1 MIYSTLRPVLQIV
14 LPLLLAACVAGSS
27 GQDETKT
34 YDVQGFNHISAA
46 TGVIVTLKQGAFA
59 VSAKS
64 TGGDLSHLRIE
75 LSGKQLKIAN
85 EGLLTLGH
93 SPTYEVTV
101 AAPDV
106 KELEAVAGAQ
116 LSAVDLNLSD
126 VKLLAAAGGIM
137 KLSGTCWAAN
147 VDAAAGGIINASG
160 LKCQSADIKAAAGG
174 QVEITAT
181 DKANASAAVGGIVT
195 ISGNPPN
202 VTKDATVGGVINV
215 K

>member
-1 MIYSTLRPVLQIV
+1 MIRPAPWIA
-14 LPLLLAACVAGSS
+14 LPLLLAACTAESS
-27 GQDETKT
+27 GKDESKT

-46 TGVIVTLKQGAFA
+46 TGVIVTLKQGPFA

-75 LSGKQLKIAN
+75 LSGQQLKIAH

-93 SPTYEVTV
+93 SATYEVSV

-106 KELEAVAGAQ
+106 KELEAAAGAQ
-116 LSAVDLNLSD
+116 LSAADLNLSD

-137 KLSGTCWAAN
+137 KLSGTCWGAKI
-147 VDAAAGGIINASG
+147 DAAAGGIINAAD
-160 LKCQSADIKAAAGG
+160 LKCQTADIKAAAGG

-202 VTKDATVGGVINV
+202 ATKDATVGGVINV